1 MKKYSKN
8 TDDNRTRFVP
18 MLFSTPMVQAILN
31 GTKTETR
38 RTKGLEKINESPND
52 YIYKGIAA
60 DKNYHLFT
68 NSNEPIGINDTE
80 SIKSKININDVIWVR
95 ETFGE
100 IISLDQYCYK
110 ADVCSP
116 DVDKPYFGWKPSL
129 FMPKDACRIFLKC
142 VSVYVERLQD
152 IDEQSAINEG
162 IFEKPCEN
170 GTIWYRKFVNEKEAR
185 SNGLFTNSAKECYMT
200 LWQKIN
206 GRDSWNKNP
215 FVWVYKFVR
224 VDAPEDFR

>member
-18 MLFSTPMVQAILN
+18 MLFSTPMLQAILN

-152 IDEQSAINEG
+152 IDEQGAINEG
-162 IFEKPCEN
+162 VLKEN
-170 GTIWYRKFVNEKEAR
+170 GEKIFFNYLKNSFCYLNPKTSYR
-185 SNGLFTNSAKECYMT
+185 S
-200 LWQKIN
+200 LWKKIN
-206 GRDSWNKNP
+206 GSKSWEQNP

-224 VDAPEDFR
+224 VDAPEDFI